1 MANMMTLGIETYLN
15 TLVYYF
21 DLTIAYLMETIC
33 SPALMASCL

>member
-1 MANMMTLGIETYLN
+1 MMTLGIETYLN
-15 TLVYYF
+15 TRVCYF